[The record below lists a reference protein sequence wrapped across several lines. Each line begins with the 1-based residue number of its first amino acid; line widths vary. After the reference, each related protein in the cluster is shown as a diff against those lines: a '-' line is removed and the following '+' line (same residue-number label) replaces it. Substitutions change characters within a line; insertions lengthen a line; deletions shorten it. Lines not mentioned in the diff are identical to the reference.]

1 MTKDEISKIKEYIE
15 IHTRKEPHAI
25 KITKILRKAVAE
37 LEYLAELEKAYFEL
51 REQYT
56 NPEGIKLAQEAAL
69 STEYAIEEQLKA
81 KLVEAL
87 KLEAEEK
94 AKKRTKGFKCQKN
107 CETSYVMGA
116 LDFAEP
122 REKQIAELE
131 KRIRN
136 QAESLGVTLLE
147 EEKKAERIKELEKE
161 VDEVKLKSGY
171 STYLEDKIQI
181 DELELKIKNLT
192 KHLEPQAMT
201 EIFKQVEE
209 EVKQEQRIKNMKNC
223 LKKWL
228 KYENERD
235 YELNV
240 DELLTET
247 MQLLEEKE

>member
-1 MTKDEISKIKEYIE
+1 MTK
-15 IHTRKEPHAI
+15 
-25 KITKILRKAVAE
+25 
-37 LEYLAELEKAYFEL
+37 
-51 REQYT
+51 
-56 NPEGIKLAQEAAL
+56 
-69 STEYAIEEQLKA
+69 
-81 KLVEAL
+81 EAL
-87 KLEAEEK
+87 KQEAEEK
-94 AKKRTKGFKCQKN
+94 AKKRTKGFKCQEN
-107 CETSYVMGA
+107 CEASYVMGA
-116 LDFAEP
+116 LDFAES
-122 REKQIAELE
+122 RE
-131 KRIRN
+131 KRI
-136 QAESLGVTLLE
+136 E
-147 EEKKAERIKELEKE
+147 ELEKE

-192 KHLEPQAMT
+192 KHLEPQAIT

>member
-1 MTKDEISKIKEYIE
+1 MTKDEILKIKEHIE
-15 IHTRKEPHAI
+15 IYARKEPHAVE
-25 KITKILRKAVAE
+25 ITKTLRKAVAE

-51 REQYT
+51 REQCT
-56 NPEGIKLAQEAAL
+56 NLGCIKLAQETAL
-69 STEYAIEEQLKA
+69 STEYAIEELK
-81 KLVEAL
+81 K
-87 KLEAEEK
+87 EAEEK
-94 AKKRTKGFKCQKN
+94 AKKRTKGFACQEN
-107 CETSYVMGA
+107 CEKSYVMGA

-161 VDEVKLKSGY
+161 VDKVKL
-171 STYLEDKIQI
+171 I

>member
-1 MTKDEISKIKEYIE
+1 MTKDEILKIKEHIE
-15 IHTRKEPHAI
+15 IYARKEPHAVE
-25 KITKILRKAVAE
+25 ITKTLRKAVAE

-56 NPEGIKLAQEAAL
+56 NPGGIKLAQETAL
-69 STEYAIEEQLKA
+69 STEYAIEELK
-81 KLVEAL
+81 K
-87 KLEAEEK
+87 EAEEK
-94 AKKRTKGFKCQKN
+94 AKKRTKGFKCQEN
-107 CETSYVMGA
+107 CEKSYVMGA

-131 KRIRN
+131 KRIKN

-147 EEKKAERIKELEKE
+147 EEKKAKRIKELEKE

-181 DELELKIKNLT
+181 NELELKIKNLT

-201 EIFKQVEE
+201 EVFKQVEE
-209 EVKQEQRIKNMKNC
+209 EVKQELMIKNMKNC

>member
-1 MTKDEISKIKEYIE
+1 MTK
-15 IHTRKEPHAI
+15 
-25 KITKILRKAVAE
+25 
-37 LEYLAELEKAYFEL
+37 
-51 REQYT
+51 
-56 NPEGIKLAQEAAL
+56 
-69 STEYAIEEQLKA
+69 
-81 KLVEAL
+81 EAL
-87 KLEAEEK
+87 KQEAEEK
-94 AKKRTKGFKCQKN
+94 AKKRTKGFKCQEN
-107 CETSYVMGA
+107 CEASYVMGA

-122 REKQIAELE
+122 REK
-131 KRIRN
+131 RI
-136 QAESLGVTLLE
+136 E
-147 EEKKAERIKELEKE
+147 ELEKE

-192 KHLEPQAMT
+192 NHLEPQAMT

-223 LKKWL
+223 LKKWF

>member
-1 MTKDEISKIKEYIE
+1 MTK
-15 IHTRKEPHAI
+15 
-25 KITKILRKAVAE
+25 
-37 LEYLAELEKAYFEL
+37 
-51 REQYT
+51 
-56 NPEGIKLAQEAAL
+56 
-69 STEYAIEEQLKA
+69 
-81 KLVEAL
+81 EAL
-87 KLEAEEK
+87 KQEAEEK
-94 AKKRTKGFKCQKN
+94 AKKRTKGFKCQEN
-107 CETSYVMGA
+107 CEASYVMGA

-122 REKQIAELE
+122 REK
-131 KRIRN
+131 RI
-136 QAESLGVTLLE
+136 E
-147 EEKKAERIKELEKE
+147 ELEKE

-181 DELELKIKNLT
+181 DELELKIKNLI

-209 EVKQEQRIKNMKNC
+209 EVKQEQKIKNMKNC

>member
-1 MTKDEISKIKEYIE
+1 MTKDEISKIKEHIE
-15 IHTRKEPHAI
+15 IHARKEPHAVE
-25 KITKILRKAVAE
+25 ITKTLRKAVAE

-51 REQYT
+51 REQCT
-56 NPEGIKLAQEAAL
+56 NPGGIKLAQETAL
-69 STEYAIEEQLKA
+69 STEYAIEELK
-81 KLVEAL
+81 K
-87 KLEAEEK
+87 EAEEK
-94 AKKRTKGFKCQKN
+94 AKKRTKGFACQEN

-122 REKQIAELE
+122 REK
-131 KRIRN
+131 RI
-136 QAESLGVTLLE
+136 E
-147 EEKKAERIKELEKE
+147 ELEKE

-171 STYLEDKIQI
+171 STYLEDKIKI

>member
-1 MTKDEISKIKEYIE
+1 MTK
-15 IHTRKEPHAI
+15 
-25 KITKILRKAVAE
+25 
-37 LEYLAELEKAYFEL
+37 
-51 REQYT
+51 
-56 NPEGIKLAQEAAL
+56 
-69 STEYAIEEQLKA
+69 
-81 KLVEAL
+81 EAL
-87 KLEAEEK
+87 KQEAEEK
-94 AKKRTKGFKCQKN
+94 AKKRTKGFKCQEN
-107 CETSYVMGA
+107 CEASYVMGA

-122 REKQIAELE
+122 REK
-131 KRIRN
+131 RI
-136 QAESLGVTLLE
+136 E
-147 EEKKAERIKELEKE
+147 ELEKE

-181 DELELKIKNLT
+181 DELELKIKNLI

-209 EVKQEQRIKNMKNC
+209 EVKQEQKIKNMKNC

-228 KYENERD
+228 KYENEHD

>member
-1 MTKDEISKIKEYIE
+1 MTKDEILKIKEHIE
-15 IHTRKEPHAI
+15 IHARKEPHAVE
-25 KITKILRKAVAE
+25 ITKTLRKAVAE

-56 NPEGIKLAQEAAL
+56 NPGGIKLAQETAL
-69 STEYAIEEQLKA
+69 STEYAKETLKQ
-81 KLVEAL
+81 
-87 KLEAEEK
+87 EAEEK
-94 AKKRTKGFKCQKN
+94 AKKRTKGFKCQEN
-107 CETSYVMGA
+107 CEASYVMGA

-122 REKQIAELE
+122 REK
-131 KRIRN
+131 
-136 QAESLGVTLLE
+136 
-147 EEKKAERIKELEKE
+147 
-161 VDEVKLKSGY
+161 
-171 STYLEDKIQI
+171 QI

-209 EVKQEQRIKNMKNC
+209 EVKQELMIKNMKNC

-235 YELNV
+235 YKLNI

>member
-1 MTKDEISKIKEYIE
+1 MTKDEILKIKEHIE
-15 IHTRKEPHAI
+15 IHARKEPHAVE
-25 KITKILRKAVAE
+25 ITKTLRKAVAE

-51 REQYT
+51 REQCT
-56 NPEGIKLAQEAAL
+56 NPGGIKLAQETAL
-69 STEYAIEEQLKA
+69 STEYAIEELK
-81 KLVEAL
+81 K
-87 KLEAEEK
+87 EAEEK
-94 AKKRTKGFKCQKN
+94 AKKRTKGFACQEN

-122 REKQIAELE
+122 REK
-131 KRIRN
+131 
-136 QAESLGVTLLE
+136 
-147 EEKKAERIKELEKE
+147 RIKELEKE

-171 STYLEDKIQI
+171 STYLEDKIKI

>member
-1 MTKDEISKIKEYIE
+1 MTKDEISKIKEHIE
-15 IHTRKEPHAI
+15 IHARKEPHAVE
-25 KITKILRKAVAE
+25 ITKTLRKAVAE

-51 REQYT
+51 REQCT
-56 NPEGIKLAQEAAL
+56 NPGGIKLAQETAL
-69 STEYAIEEQLKA
+69 STEYAIEELK
-81 KLVEAL
+81 K
-87 KLEAEEK
+87 EAEEK
-94 AKKRTKGFKCQKN
+94 AKKRTKGFACQEN

-122 REKQIAELE
+122 REK
-131 KRIRN
+131 RI
-136 QAESLGVTLLE
+136 E
-147 EEKKAERIKELEKE
+147 ELEKE
-161 VDEVKLKSGY
+161 VYEVKLKSGY
-171 STYLEDKIQI
+171 STYLEDKIKI

>member
-1 MTKDEISKIKEYIE
+1 MTKDEILKIKEHIE
-15 IHTRKEPHAI
+15 IHARKEPHAVE
-25 KITKILRKAVAE
+25 ITKTLRKAVAE

-51 REQYT
+51 REQCT
-56 NPEGIKLAQEAAL
+56 NPGGIKLAQETAL
-69 STEYAIEEQLKA
+69 STEYAIEELK
-81 KLVEAL
+81 K
-87 KLEAEEK
+87 EAEEK
-94 AKKRTKGFKCQKN
+94 AKKRTKGFACQEN

-122 REKQIAELE
+122 REK
-131 KRIRN
+131 RI
-136 QAESLGVTLLE
+136 E
-147 EEKKAERIKELEKE
+147 ELEKE

-171 STYLEDKIQI
+171 STYLEDKIKI

>member
-15 IHTRKEPHAI
+15 IHTRKESHAI

>member
-1 MTKDEISKIKEYIE
+1 MTKDEISKIKEHIE
-15 IHTRKEPHAI
+15 IHARKEPHAVE
-25 KITKILRKAVAE
+25 ITKTLRKAVAE

-51 REQYT
+51 REQCT
-56 NPEGIKLAQEAAL
+56 NPGGIKLAQETAL
-69 STEYAIEEQLKA
+69 STEYAIEELK
-81 KLVEAL
+81 K
-87 KLEAEEK
+87 EAEEK
-94 AKKRTKGFKCQKN
+94 AKKRTKGFKCQEN
-107 CETSYVMGA
+107 CEASYVMGA

-122 REKQIAELE
+122 REK
-131 KRIRN
+131 
-136 QAESLGVTLLE
+136 
-147 EEKKAERIKELEKE
+147 RIKELEKE

-171 STYLEDKIQI
+171 STYLEDKIKI

>member
-1 MTKDEISKIKEYIE
+1 MTKDEILKIKEYIE
-15 IHTRKEPHAI
+15 IHARKEPHAVE
-25 KITKILRKAVAE
+25 ITKTLRKAVAE

-56 NPEGIKLAQEAAL
+56 NPEGIKLAQETAL
-69 STEYAIEEQLKA
+69 STEYAK
-81 KLVEAL
+81 EAL
-87 KLEAEEK
+87 KQEAEEK
-94 AKKRTKGFKCQKN
+94 AKKRTKGFKCQEN
-107 CETSYVMGA
+107 CEKSYVMGA

-161 VDEVKLKSGY
+161 VDKVKLKSGY

-209 EVKQEQRIKNMKNC
+209 EVKQEQRTKNMKNC

>member
-1 MTKDEISKIKEYIE
+1 MTK
-15 IHTRKEPHAI
+15 
-25 KITKILRKAVAE
+25 
-37 LEYLAELEKAYFEL
+37 
-51 REQYT
+51 
-56 NPEGIKLAQEAAL
+56 
-69 STEYAIEEQLKA
+69 
-81 KLVEAL
+81 EAL
-87 KLEAEEK
+87 KQEAEEK
-94 AKKRTKGFKCQKN
+94 AKKRTKGFKCQEN
-107 CETSYVMGA
+107 CEASYVMGA

-122 REKQIAELE
+122 REK
-131 KRIRN
+131 RI
-136 QAESLGVTLLE
+136 E
-147 EEKKAERIKELEKE
+147 ELEKE

-209 EVKQEQRIKNMKNC
+209 EAKQEQRIKNMKNC
-223 LKKWL
+223 LKKWF

>member
-1 MTKDEISKIKEYIE
+1 MTKDEILKIKEHIE
-15 IHTRKEPHAI
+15 IHARKEPHAVE
-25 KITKILRKAVAE
+25 ITKTLRKAVAE

-56 NPEGIKLAQEAAL
+56 NPGGIKLAQETAL
-69 STEYAIEEQLKA
+69 STEYAKETLKQ
-81 KLVEAL
+81 
-87 KLEAEEK
+87 EAEEK
-94 AKKRTKGFKCQKN
+94 AKKRTKGFKCQEN
-107 CETSYVMGA
+107 CEASYVMGA

-122 REKQIAELE
+122 REK
-131 KRIRN
+131 
-136 QAESLGVTLLE
+136 
-147 EEKKAERIKELEKE
+147 
-161 VDEVKLKSGY
+161 
-171 STYLEDKIQI
+171 QI

-201 EIFKQVEE
+201 EVFKQVEE

-247 MQLLEEKE
+247 MQLLEE

>member
-1 MTKDEISKIKEYIE
+1 MTKDEILKIKEHIE
-15 IHTRKEPHAI
+15 IHARKEPHAVE
-25 KITKILRKAVAE
+25 ITKTLRKAVAE

-56 NPEGIKLAQEAAL
+56 NPGGIKLAQETTL
-69 STEYAIEEQLKA
+69 STEYAIEELK
-81 KLVEAL
+81 K
-87 KLEAEEK
+87 EAEEK
-94 AKKRTKGFKCQKN
+94 AKKRTKGFACQEN
-107 CETSYVMGA
+107 CEKSYVMGA

-131 KRIRN
+131 KRIKN

-171 STYLEDKIQI
+171 STYLEDKIKI

-201 EIFKQVEE
+201 EVFKQVEE

-235 YELNV
+235 YKLNV

-247 MQLLEEKE
+247 TQLLEEKE

>member
-1 MTKDEISKIKEYIE
+1 MTKDEILKIKEHIE
-15 IHTRKEPHAI
+15 IHARKEPHAVE
-25 KITKILRKAVAE
+25 ITKTLRKAVAE

-56 NPEGIKLAQEAAL
+56 NPGGIKLAQETAL
-69 STEYAIEEQLKA
+69 STEYAIEELK
-81 KLVEAL
+81 K
-87 KLEAEEK
+87 EAEEK
-94 AKKRTKGFKCQKN
+94 AKKRTKGFKCQEN
-107 CETSYVMGA
+107 CEASYVMGA

-122 REKQIAELE
+122 REK
-131 KRIRN
+131 
-136 QAESLGVTLLE
+136 
-147 EEKKAERIKELEKE
+147 
-161 VDEVKLKSGY
+161 
-171 STYLEDKIQI
+171 QI

-209 EVKQEQRIKNMKNC
+209 EVKQEQKIKNMKNC

-235 YELNV
+235 YELNI

>member
-1 MTKDEISKIKEYIE
+1 MTK
-15 IHTRKEPHAI
+15 
-25 KITKILRKAVAE
+25 
-37 LEYLAELEKAYFEL
+37 
-51 REQYT
+51 
-56 NPEGIKLAQEAAL
+56 
-69 STEYAIEEQLKA
+69 
-81 KLVEAL
+81 EAL
-87 KLEAEEK
+87 KQEAEEK
-94 AKKRTKGFKCQKN
+94 AKKRTKGFKCQEN
-107 CETSYVMGA
+107 CEASYVMGA

-122 REKQIAELE
+122 REK
-131 KRIRN
+131 RI
-136 QAESLGVTLLE
+136 E
-147 EEKKAERIKELEKE
+147 ELEKE

-209 EVKQEQRIKNMKNC
+209 EVKHEQRIKNMKNC

>member
-1 MTKDEISKIKEYIE
+1 MTKDEILKIKEHIE
-15 IHTRKEPHAI
+15 IHARKEPHAVE
-25 KITKILRKAVAE
+25 ITKTLRKAVAE

-51 REQYT
+51 REQCT
-56 NPEGIKLAQEAAL
+56 NPGGIKLAQETAL
-69 STEYAIEEQLKA
+69 STEYAIEELK
-81 KLVEAL
+81 K
-87 KLEAEEK
+87 EAEEK
-94 AKKRTKGFKCQKN
+94 AKKRTKGFKCQEN
-107 CETSYVMGA
+107 CKASYVMGA

-122 REKQIAELE
+122 REK
-131 KRIRN
+131 
-136 QAESLGVTLLE
+136 
-147 EEKKAERIKELEKE
+147 RIKELEKE